1 MSDTTV
7 ADNTEVAAEARS
19 ILRDFPKFFEETYA
33 PLQAATIK
41 LAAPLI
47 STLEVR
53 SIGDRSV
60 VGDFSLDQRNGVLKL
75 HNPDAYLSGIHT
87 IGYHYTWFTD
97 GDLEYFADVSL
108 AEIGH
113 GRADGITYDGYG
125 SAEQHLVAIGAVT
138 WALWSLVTEFATD
151 IDVSTPE
158 GMSIPAHQRFQ
169 QVLQMFQFWKAQ
181 YDHMAAALNMGLFA
195 IEGFEFRRVS
205 YLTNRLVP
213 LFRNHEV
220 DDPYPPVR
228 VFPPIDQLAKSP
240 AEGGSI
246 AGSGYADNY
255 GIANGGWE
263 SVGSSGA

>member
-1 MSDTTV
+1 MSTTADDNMTV
-7 ADNTEVAAEARS
+7 ASEART
-19 ILRDFPKFFEETYA
+19 ILRDLPKFFEETYA

-53 SIGDRSV
+53 SLSDRSI
-60 VGDFSLDQRNGVLKL
+60 VGDFSLDQRNGILKL

-97 GDLEYFADVSL
+97 DDLNYYASVSL
-108 AEIGH
+108 AEMGYDR
-113 GRADGITYDGYG
+113 GDSLTYDTYP
-125 SAEQHLVAIGAVT
+125 SEEKHLAAVGTVT
-138 WALWSLVTEFATD
+138 WALWSLVTEFSTD

-181 YDHMAAALNMGLFA
+181 YDHMAAALNAGLFKTS
-195 IEGFEFRRVS
+195 GYEFRRVS

-213 LFRNHEV
+213 LFRNIEV
-220 DDPYPPVR
+220 DDPLPPVR
-228 VFPPIDQLAKSP
+228 VFPPIDQLEQAP
-240 AEGGSI
+240 ADGGPYP
-246 AGSGYADNY
+246 GSAYTGEC
-255 GIANGGWE
+255 GITNNGWE
-263 SVGSSGA
+263 SIGSSGA